1 LMRLTLIQVA
11 ERKAIL
17 VWSYHHLILDR
28 WSIEVVQEEVW
39 AAYQALRRGE
49 AVPDEKPRPF
59 REYLEW
65 LPKQDLAEAERYWRR
80 TLKGFTAPTL
90 LGVERESVL
99 GEHQPGHYDVQ
110 DLTLSEPA
118 TAALERFARQHQV
131 TLNTVV
137 QGAWAVVL
145 SRYSGTEEV
154 VFGIT
159 SSGRSA
165 ELQGMETMVGMF
177 ITTLPVRVKVDQS
190 QLVTMWLKEMQ
201 TQQVGMRQYEYTPLF
216 EIQKWSEVSPG
227 MPLFNTLLIF
237 ENTPGGKVSTTGP
250 EGLSVQQVFVAS
262 DLKTNYPLNLACFA
276 DRPLHML
283 ITYDTEHFEAAAIS
297 RVLSHI
303 QQVLAE
309 MVAEPE
315 QTLGN
320 ISLITEAE
328 RRQLLV
334 EWNATETAYPRK
346 ATLAEQF
353 EAQVAATPDAVAVV
367 FDEQQLTYSE
377 LNTRA
382 NHLAQHLHQQHGVG
396 PEVCVGLCMERSVEM
411 VVGLLGIVKAGGA
424 YVPLDPGTP
433 PERLA
438 FMLQDADIA
447 LALTQDALKAHFPA
461 EWAGPVIALDT
472 EWAPIAQTPAT
483 NLTRDV
489 TAENLAYIMYTSG
502 STGQPKGIGI
512 PQRAVI
518 RLVLETNYID
528 LNASDRVAQTS
539 TISFDAATFEL
550 WGALLN
556 GGQLVIIPKTI
567 ALSPQDLAAHLQHYG
582 ITTMFLTTA
591 LFNQMAREAPEAFR
605 GMRHLLFGGEAV
617 DPRWVREV
625 LQAVPPQ
632 RLLHVYGPTENTTF
646 TTWHLTEYVPPGET
660 TVPIGRP
667 IANTQVYVLDRAMQ
681 PVPVGV
687 YGELFIGGD
696 GLARD
701 YLKRPALTA
710 ETFVPN
716 PFSPEPGARLY
727 KSGDLVRYLQDGSIE
742 FLGRIDHQVKI
753 RGFRIELGEIESV
766 LGRHPKVSDTVV
778 IAREDVPGDKRLVAY
793 VVASHEPTPTFSE
806 LRSFLKEKLPDYMI
820 PTALVF
826 LDLLPL
832 TPNGKVDRRALPA
845 PELSRS
851 ELENK
856 FVAPRTPVEE
866 AIAGIW
872 CKVLGLERL
881 GVHDN
886 FFELGGHSLLATQII
901 SRLSNVFQVEIPLRQ
916 LFLYPT
922 IAELTLIIA
931 GKLEK
936 TEQETVKQL
945 LDEFEDLS
953 DEEAERLLAQELRQN
968 ERADRSE

>member
-1 LMRLTLIQVA
+1 
-11 ERKAIL
+11 
-17 VWSYHHLILDR
+17 
-28 WSIEVVQEEVW
+28 
-39 AAYQALRRGE
+39 
-49 AVPDEKPRPF
+49 
-59 REYLEW
+59 
-65 LPKQDLAEAERYWRR
+65 
-80 TLKGFTAPTL
+80 
-90 LGVERESVL
+90 
-99 GEHQPGHYDVQ
+99 
-110 DLTLSEPA
+110 
-118 TAALERFARQHQV
+118 
-131 TLNTVV
+131 
-137 QGAWAVVL
+137 
-145 SRYSGTEEV
+145 
-154 VFGIT
+154 
-159 SSGRSA
+159 
-165 ELQGMETMVGMF
+165 
-177 ITTLPVRVKVDQS
+177 
-190 QLVTMWLKEMQ
+190 
-201 TQQVGMRQYEYTPLF
+201 
-216 EIQKWSEVSPG
+216 
-227 MPLFNTLLIF
+227 
-237 ENTPGGKVSTTGP
+237 
-250 EGLSVQQVFVAS
+250 
-262 DLKTNYPLNLACFA
+262 
-276 DRPLHML
+276 
-283 ITYDTEHFEAAAIS
+283 
-297 RVLSHI
+297 
-303 QQVLAE
+303 
-309 MVAEPE
+309 
-315 QTLGN
+315 
-320 ISLITEAE
+320 
-328 RRQLLV
+328 
-334 EWNATETAYPRK
+334 
-346 ATLAEQF
+346 
-353 EAQVAATPDAVAVV
+353 
-367 FDEQQLTYSE
+367 
-377 LNTRA
+377 
-382 NHLAQHLHQQHGVG
+382 
-396 PEVCVGLCMERSVEM
+396 
-411 VVGLLGIVKAGGA
+411 
-424 YVPLDPGTP
+424 
-433 PERLA
+433 
-438 FMLQDADIA
+438 
-447 LALTQDALKAHFPA
+447 
-461 EWAGPVIALDT
+461 
-472 EWAPIAQTPAT
+472 
-483 NLTRDV
+483 
-489 TAENLAYIMYTSG
+489 
-502 STGQPKGIGI
+502 
-512 PQRAVI
+512 
-518 RLVLETNYID
+518 
-528 LNASDRVAQTS
+528 
-539 TISFDAATFEL
+539 
-550 WGALLN
+550 
-556 GGQLVIIPKTI
+556 
-567 ALSPQDLAAHLQHYG
+567 
-582 ITTMFLTTA
+582 
-591 LFNQMAREAPEAFR
+591 
-605 GMRHLLFGGEAV
+605 
-617 DPRWVREV
+617 
-625 LQAVPPQ
+625 
-632 RLLHVYGPTENTTF
+632 VYGPTENTTF